1 MEVTVVEAGEAPAEP
16 ILLPQS
22 FEAPLPEATPQISD
36 ETMAKLTRMK
46 ADEIE
51 SLVRKK
57 IGAKADGIAEA
68 IKALPPEALPFALK
82 MFPPDALRA
91 LAAGSL

>member
-1 MEVTVVEAGEAPAEP
+1 
-16 ILLPQS
+16 
-22 FEAPLPEATPQISD
+22 
-36 ETMAKLTRMK
+36 MAKLTKMK

-57 IGAKADGIAEA
+57 LGPKADGIAEA
-68 IKALPPEALPFALK
+68 IRALPPEALPFALK

>member
-1 MEVTVVEAGEAPAEP
+1 MSAIVIDADDAHTEP
-16 ILLPQS
+16 IRLPQS
-22 FEAPLPEATPQISD
+22 FEAPPLEEAPQLSD
-36 ETMAKLTRMK
+36 EMMAKLTKMK

-57 IGAKADGIAEA
+57 IGPKADGIAEA

>member
-1 MEVTVVEAGEAPAEP
+1 MTVVQAGEAPAEP
-16 ILLPQS
+16 IQLPQS
-22 FEAPLPEATPQISD
+22 FETPPETGPQISD
-36 ETMAKLTRMK
+36 DVMTKLTKMK

-51 SLVRKK
+51 TLVRKK
-57 IGAKADGIAEA
+57 LGAKADGIAEA